1 MTKRDV
7 NQQVGRANDRRHADD
22 AHGSELSVE
31 SFDAPIRAV
40 IASPRRNVAK
50 TQRWLTAVTQ

>member
-22 AHGSELSVE
+22 AHASELSVA
-31 SFDAPIRAV
+31 SFDAP
-40 IASPRRNVAK
+40 PRRYCVAANVAK